1 MATAAED
8 GVGGIAGLPNGLS
21 HEVFGYLPY
30 WTLSSGTLA
39 YLDYDLVSTI
49 AYFSV
54 GARRDGTLDPST
66 AGWSGWHSAAMTDVI
81 STAHQH
87 GVRVVLTVTM
97 MAWDGDYRDMSALL
111 NSGTNRGRLARQI
124 ARAVTERNA
133 DGVNLDFE
141 PMPNSL
147 ESAYTLFV
155 RKVKKELVAQG
166 SGDYL
171 TVAATGGAA
180 SWDEGYE
187 LVDNAD
193 ANLSHLLSPGSADA
207 IMVMAYDFNWSG
219 SAHAGG
225 VAPLDS
231 AFTLDARRA
240 MAAYLRLVPASKIIW
255 GVPYYGRSWTTTTSD
270 RNGRTC
276 SSSGTC
282 TAASWASTYVDARS
296 AAATNGR
303 RWDDP
308 GRCPGTAIRARRM
321 APGCRATTTTR
332 RRSP

>member
-1 MATAAED
+1 
-8 GVGGIAGLPNGLS
+8 
-21 HEVFGYLPY
+21 
-30 WTLSSGTLA
+30 
-39 YLDYDLVSTI
+39 
-49 AYFSV
+49 
-54 GARRDGTLDPST
+54 
-66 AGWSGWHSAAMTDVI
+66 MTNVI

-97 MAWDGDYRDMSALL
+97 MAWDGDYSDMNALL
-111 NSGTNRGRLARQI
+111 NNGTNRNRLARQI

-155 RKVKKELVAQG
+155 RKVKKRARRSGLGRLPHGGRHGRSGELGRGLRARRQCRCEPVAPA
-166 SGDYL
+166 L
-171 TVAATGGAA
+171 ARKRRR
-180 SWDEGYE
+180 
-187 LVDNAD
+187 
-193 ANLSHLLSPGSADA
+193 

-296 AAATNGR
+296 AATTHGR
-303 RWDDP
+303 RWDEP
-308 GRCPGTAIRARRM
+308 GQVPWYRYRSSTYGTWVQGYYDDKTSLTVKYEFAKASRIRGIGIWHLLMDGSRRELWNAIATEFGRRPSPMSRAPR
-321 APGCRATTTTR
+321 GCRLSRGSTNTGSWAAAAPRSSAPVAT
-332 RRSP
+332 